1 MWLED
6 LRVGQRWVSPGRT
19 LTAAEIH
26 DFATRY
32 DAQFLHIDA
41 EAAAAGPFGGVIA
54 SGFHT
59 LAVAWSLF
67 LQTGALGEGSRGG
80 IGVDEVR
87 WLLPVRP
94 GDTLRVETE
103 ILELGTPKGQP
114 RRGRIVMT
122 HTARNQ
128 HGQVVLTY
136 RALGLIAARPS

>member
-67 LQTGALGEGSRGG
+67 L
-80 IGVDEVR
+80 
-87 WLLPVRP
+87 
-94 GDTLRVETE
+94 DTLRVETE